1 MGKVQGNISVKTGP
15 PTGLVGRQGDIMGKF
30 DLVITRHKALVTYLA
45 EKKLIDPS
53 CQVEAHASP
62 DLVRG
67 KRVIG
72 VLPHSL
78 SCLTESFTE
87 IPLRLPQELRGKEL
101 ILEDVRKYAGQPAT
115 YKVTKLN
122 K

>member
-1 MGKVQGNISVKTGP
+1 ME
-15 PTGLVGRQGDIMGKF
+15 KF
-30 DLVITRHKALVTYLA
+30 DLVITRHEALVAYLA
-45 EKKLIDPS
+45 EKGLINPN
-53 CQVEAHASP
+53 CQVETHASP

-87 IPLRLPQELRGKEL
+87 IPLCLPQELRGKEL
-101 ILEDVRKYAGQPAT
+101 ILADVRKYAGQPAT
-115 YKVTKLN
+115 YKVTRLTGNSIPAPKRRHIWR

>member
-1 MGKVQGNISVKTGP
+1 M
-15 PTGLVGRQGDIMGKF
+15 KF
-30 DLVITRHKALVTYLA
+30 DLVITRHEALVAYLA
-45 EKKLIDPS
+45 EKKFIGPN

-78 SCLTESFTE
+78 SCLCETFTE
-87 IPLRLPQELRGKEL
+87 IPLHLPQELRGKEL
-101 ILEDVRKYAGQPAT
+101 ILADVRKYAGRPAT
-115 YKVTKLN
+115 YKVTKLS
-122 K
+122 

>member
-1 MGKVQGNISVKTGP
+1 MK
-15 PTGLVGRQGDIMGKF
+15 KF
-30 DLVITRHKALVTYLA
+30 DLVITRHKALVVYLV
-45 EKKLIDPS
+45 EKGLINPN

-67 KRVIG
+67 KKVIG

-78 SCLTESFTE
+78 SCLTETFTE

-115 YKVTKLN
+115 YKVTKLD
-122 K
+122 